1 MSNKT
6 WAERREES
14 NRLVA
19 EHKAKMA
26 AEYGLVDHPKLD
38 AVYQLAWDYGH
49 AAGFGEVESYFSELA
64 KLVK

>member
-1 MSNKT
+1 MGMT
-6 WAERREES
+6 YEERRAEG
-14 NRLVA
+14 NRLIA

-26 AEYGLVDHPKLD
+26 TEYELVGHPKLD

-49 AAGFGEVESYFSELA
+49 ASGFGEVESYFSELA

>member
-1 MSNKT
+1 MN
-6 WAERREES
+6 WQDRIDEG
-14 NRLVA
+14 NRLKA

-26 AEYGLVDHPKLD
+26 IEHELVDHPKLD

-49 AAGFGEVESYFSELA
+49 ASGFGEVESYFSELA